1 MYVSPGS
8 MGVMMKAVMM
18 VKFQAGL
25 DASTLADRFNFEA
38 YPQIVRHF
46 GMEDYEAWDLG
57 MCPVP
62 VRLVRVKTGMAYTTF
77 IDRDAVSH
85 LQDYLR
91 WRGFREG
98 KKYDPSGPLFV
109 TRRGTP
115 VSPGW
120 VSFRFSKAAIDAGI
134 QKWVSNLVYKIH
146 PHEVRDLLKS
156 TLMVSGC
163 AQYAADHVLGHAP
176 RDSYEKQAGLYPE
189 ALRSEYAKASGR
201 LNIFSGIERY
211 LRAAGADPGEG
222 AATKGSRRSSKSC
235 RRRSRRWP
243 APWQTCSGSWRQ
255 AGKGVRLPCQTT
267 RWTGSWAWK
276 AGRTRRIPGI
286 RQGADPIGFAL
297 IMWHFGVPRACRR
310 IGSHA
315 GRFQRQPQARGEQ
328 MITTRMPPT
337 AYALGAAP
345 AHQLAGSA
353 ACLACNAPFAPFP
366 HKRQ

>member
-176 RDSYEKQAGLYPE
+176 RDSYEKQAVLYPE
-189 ALRSEYAKASGR
+189 ALCAAYSKASR
-201 LNIFSGIERY
+201 SLNIFSGIEKH
-211 LRAAGADPGEG
+211 LRAAGVDSGEQ
-222 AATKGSRRSSKSC
+222 AASGGYGYQKIEEQQQDAGGVPEDG
-235 RRRSRRWP
+235 RRRVRR
-243 APWQTCSGSWRQ
+243 AQDRG
-255 AGKGVRLPCQTT
+255 L
-267 RWTGSWAWK
+267 
-276 AGRTRRIPGI
+276 
-286 RQGADPIGFAL
+286 RQGLESGC
-297 IMWHFGVPRACRR
+297 RARR
-310 IGSHA
+310 RGARVHGS
-315 GRFQRQPQARGEQ
+315 GRRRGG
-328 MITTRMPPT
+328 RV
-337 AYALGAAP
+337 
-345 AHQLAGSA
+345 GSPGTGRGRN
-353 ACLACNAPFAPFP
+353 LLDSS
-366 HKRQ
+366 R